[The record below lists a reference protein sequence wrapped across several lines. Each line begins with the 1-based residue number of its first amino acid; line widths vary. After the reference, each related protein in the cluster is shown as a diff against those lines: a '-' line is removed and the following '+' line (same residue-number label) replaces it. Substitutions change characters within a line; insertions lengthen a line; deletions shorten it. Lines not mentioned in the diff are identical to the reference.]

1 MKVRIEWVSK
11 LSSGSKSSLDKIAVS
26 IILDSFDVGKPMI
39 LAATSNLVKSELRS
53 LTGITG

>member
-11 LSSGSKSSLDKIAVS
+11 VSIDIKSSLDKIAGS

-39 LAATSNLVKSELRS
+39 LAATSNIVRSELCS
-53 LTGITG
+53 PTGIAG